1 MTDAPLPDA
10 RRVSF
15 GSTADDVVDGEEV
28 VAPPL
33 TAVTSFG
40 SHSGKDEPTWLANA
54 SAHVDSTASL
64 ARTIS
69 SDSHHNH
76 QEEEDEIVVTTPR
89 SRLGSGASVE
99 EPAWLTDAA
108 KRASSHV
115 VLDLGSVATEAS
127 SPTTLEFGWE
137 TFTPT
142 RRTTPNVE
150 RAMATSRRAL
160 DELRGLST
168 DELCDALLSLSHSC
182 AQGVRGRWVAGVA
195 ETTRMARVLASAATA
210 NPLPAGTETRL
221 QALQH
226 GVRQARWRGDDGLL
240 QLPMAV
246 IFALLAVM
254 HTVLAMLVR
263 VTVHTPTAVRQ
274 LASHL
279 ARQAGR
285 RPSLQQGDAESD
297 VEQMEAGREEE
308 QEDGG
313 ATNPAGDGEQ
323 AMQQEAMPS
332 GLQPG
337 QRHGAD
343 L

>member
-1 MTDAPLPDA
+1 MLVVCRSAP
-10 RRVSF
+10 RQTTS
-15 GSTADDVVDGEEV
+15 STAKQSR
-28 VAPPL
+28 A
-33 TAVTSFG
+33 TA
-40 SHSGKDEPTWLANA
+40 HSGHFIQPPFWQGRPTWLANA
-54 SAHVDSTASL
+54 SVHVDSTASL

-115 VLDLGSVATEAS
+115 VLDLGSADVGAS

-137 TFTPT
+137 SFTPT

-182 AQGVRGRWVAGVA
+182 AQGVRWRWVAGVA

-210 NPLPAGTETRL
+210 NPSRPGLRPGCRPYSTACGKRVGEGTT
-221 QALQH
+221 
-226 GVRQARWRGDDGLL
+226 GCCSCRWLSCSPCSR
-240 QLPMAV
+240 
-246 IFALLAVM
+246 
-254 HTVLAMLVR
+254 
-263 VTVHTPTAVRQ
+263 
-274 LASHL
+274 
-279 ARQAGR
+279 
-285 RPSLQQGDAESD
+285 
-297 VEQMEAGREEE
+297 
-308 QEDGG
+308 
-313 ATNPAGDGEQ
+313 
-323 AMQQEAMPS
+323 
-332 GLQPG
+332 
-337 QRHGAD
+337 
-343 L
+343 